1 MSQSIQI
8 EAQLLI
14 LSILTG
20 AALMMA
26 YDILRIL
33 RMMIPHSWAVIG
45 VEDLLYWCVAG
56 FATFYLL
63 YRENDGSLRMYVIG
77 AVLLTMIAYDRCFS
91 RFFLKLLKKMGRWI
105 KIELLKR
112 NRK

>member
-1 MSQSIQI
+1 MSQNIQT
-8 EAQLLI
+8 EAQLLV

-20 AALMMA
+20 VTLMIA

-33 RMMIPHSWAVIG
+33 RLVIPHSWAVIG
-45 VEDLLYWCVAG
+45 AEDLLYWCAAG
-56 FATFYLL
+56 LATFYLL

-77 AVLLTMIAYDRCFS
+77 TVILSMVAYDRCVS
-91 RFFLKLLKKMGRWI
+91 RFFLKLLKKAGRWI
-105 KIELLKR
+105 RIKLIKR

>member
-1 MSQSIQI
+1 MSQNIQA

-33 RMMIPHSWAVIG
+33 RMLIPHSWAVIG
-45 VEDLLYWCVAG
+45 IEDLLYWCAAG
-56 FATFYLL
+56 LATFYLL

-77 AVLLTMIAYDRCFS
+77 SVLLTMVAYDWCFS

-105 KIELLKR
+105 KMKLLKR
-112 NRK
+112 NQK